1 MTRADLSFR
10 KHLIKE
16 LYFLLQITPLM
27 NSTLREY
34 FLMEVEKMY
43 DLNDHKKIHL
53 ASNKLNKLLNIV
65 HNQK

>member
-1 MTRADLSFR
+1 MTRTDLSFR

-16 LYFLLQITPLM
+16 LYFLLQITPVM
-27 NSTLREY
+27 DSALREH
-34 FLMEVEKMY
+34 FLIEVENMY
-43 DLNDHKKIHL
+43 NLNDHKKIHL